1 MSDKITNNLLKLMVL
16 GMTTQT
22 FKAAV
27 YDYISIFDT
36 FNFDEFY
43 KWLTE

>member
-1 MSDKITNNLLKLMVL
+1 MNDRITSNLLKLMLL

-27 YDYISIFDT
+27 YDYITMFDT
-36 FNFDEFY
+36 FNFDDFY